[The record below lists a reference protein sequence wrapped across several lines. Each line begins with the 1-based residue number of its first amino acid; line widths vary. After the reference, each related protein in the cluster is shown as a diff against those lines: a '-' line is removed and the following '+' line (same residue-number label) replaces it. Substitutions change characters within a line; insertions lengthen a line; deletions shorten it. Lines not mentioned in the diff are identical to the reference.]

1 MAMVMEMVEETMVA
15 PTKDLWHV
23 DLETL
28 TELFARVRDVANAM
42 AWNDFKALLT
52 AEFCPSNKIEK
63 LEGEF
68 WNNSMVAATLTAGIL
83 TDEAVRSGT
92 LSKDSEKRKERD
104 EASKSKSVGKDK
116 KKVKGGRGFV
126 AAVPPRRENGNFPK
140 WARCKGFHA
149 EKGPCIVCYNCQR
162 PGHMARDCKTP
173 VRMQSRYEKLGQEMG
188 KELALEGNRNTRGN
202 ENRAMGRAFNLNDV
216 DALQD
221 LNVVT
226 GTYSL
231 NNLYA
236 TVLFDSGAEFSFIY
250 TKFTPLLNEKPSIA
264 NPGYVIEVANGK
276 KEEVDRIFHGCR
288 LELGDSIF
296 PIDLIPLGQ
305 GSFDV
310 IVGMDWLSNQK
321 AVIVC
326 HEKIVRIPIEEGKV
340 LCVQGERNVG
350 KTKTLMST
358 KANEPTLSDIPIVRD
373 FEDVFPDDLSGL
385 PPQRQVEFRIDLI
398 PGATPVAK
406 SPYRLA
412 PSEMQELSEQLQE
425 LQDKGFI
432 RPSHSPWGAP
442 VLFVKKKDGSAWGK
456 TIVN

>member
-1 MAMVMEMVEETMVA
+1 
-15 PTKDLWHV
+15 
-23 DLETL
+23 
-28 TELFARVRDVANAM
+28 
-42 AWNDFKALLT
+42 
-52 AEFCPSNKIEK
+52 
-63 LEGEF
+63 
-68 WNNSMVAATLTAGIL
+68 
-83 TDEAVRSGT
+83 
-92 LSKDSEKRKERD
+92 
-104 EASKSKSVGKDK
+104 
-116 KKVKGGRGFV
+116 
-126 AAVPPRRENGNFPK
+126 
-140 WARCKGFHA
+140 
-149 EKGPCIVCYNCQR
+149 
-162 PGHMARDCKTP
+162 MARDYRTP
-173 VRMQSRYEKLGQEMG
+173 VRHAEPIRAVRPRDGQRACYECGSLDHLRPNYPKWNRGRNQSGNQ
-188 KELALEGNRNTRGN
+188 LALEGNRNTRGN
-202 ENRAMGRAFNLNDV
+202 ENRARGRAFNVNAV

-221 LNVVT
+221 PNVVT

-236 TVLFDSGAEFSFIY
+236 TVLFDSGADFSFIS
-250 TKFTPLLNEKPSIA
+250 TKFAPLLNEKPSIA

-276 KEEVDRIFHGCR
+276 KEEVDRIFRGCR

-326 HEKIVRIPIEEGKV
+326 HEKIVRIPVEEGKV
-340 LCVQGERNVG
+340 LCVQGERNVR

-425 LQDKGFI
+425 LQDKI
-432 RPSHSPWGAP
+432 YSASHFTMGGG
-442 VLFVKKKDGSAWGK
+442 GSASFVCQEEGW
-456 TIVN
+456 IVLHVHRLS